1 MYREF
6 IKRLIED
13 CKRAR
18 DRGIGLD
25 EIRDR
30 VLPEKIEARKI
41 EALKGG
47 FSFRDFL
54 EWIREEREYSS
65 YYFDVQ
71 QNGACA
77 KPVEIVALILE
88 EIVFDSI

>member
-6 IKRLIED
+6 IKLLIED

-25 EIRDR
+25 EIRGR

-41 EALKGG
+41 ETLKGG
-47 FSFRDFL
+47 SGFRDFL
-54 EWIREEREYSS
+54 EWIREDREYSS

-71 QNGACA
+71 QSGACA
-77 KPVEIVALILE
+77 KPAEVAALILE
-88 EIVFDSI
+88 EIVLDSI